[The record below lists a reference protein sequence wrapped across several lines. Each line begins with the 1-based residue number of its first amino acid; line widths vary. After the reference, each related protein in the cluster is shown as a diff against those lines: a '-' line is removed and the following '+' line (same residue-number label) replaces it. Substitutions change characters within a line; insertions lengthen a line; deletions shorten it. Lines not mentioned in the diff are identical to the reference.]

1 MIKLAELA
9 TFWLASL
16 GVLESKRTVDVRGQ
30 GLTALDVFISYS
42 REDRS
47 HARRF
52 AERFTEEGLAVWWD
66 AALHSGETFDEVIE
80 TALKTAKAVVV
91 LWSPRSVASRW
102 VRAEATLAD
111 RQNKLVPVTIEACDR
126 PIIFELTHTSD
137 LSHWDGSTTDPSWRT
152 LIKDVD
158 RLVSRHVSATPAP
171 TAAPRSITPS
181 ASTVQPVQRRAPEP
195 APTPRPAPRK
205 LDNAAFSR
213 NPWSNGRQPNGHA
226 DDDDTSD
233 RTQIY
238 TRSDGF
244 IEEQPLHC
252 LELTIGDRLEK
263 RYIVTDTGLKI
274 GRAAPADIILADS
287 RVSRTHCQIDLANDE
302 LRVLDLNSTNG
313 TFVDDE
319 RVMGTKSLP
328 VGSTLK
334 VGNVSF
340 KHEVRT
346 RAEV

>member
-1 MIKLAELA
+1 
-9 TFWLASL
+9 
-16 GVLESKRTVDVRGQ
+16 
-30 GLTALDVFISYS
+30 LTALDVFISYS
-42 REDRS
+42 REDRA

-111 RQNKLVPVTIEACDR
+111 RQNKLVPVTIEPCDR

-137 LSHWDGSTTDPSWRT
+137 LSHWDGSTTDPAWRT

-158 RLVSRHVSATPAP
+158 RLVSRNGGASSA
-171 TAAPRSITPS
+171 AAPAVPRTVAPS
-181 ASTVQPVQRRAPEP
+181 ASTVQPAVPRAPQP
-195 APTPRPAPRK
+195 APRPAPRK
-205 LDNAAFSR
+205 LDNASFTR
-213 NPWSNGRQPNGHA
+213 NPWSNSRQSNGHA
-226 DDDDTSD
+226 EDEDTGD

-238 TRSDGF
+238 TRSDGY
-244 IEEQPLHC
+244 IEEEQIHC

-263 RYIVTDTGLKI
+263 RYVVTDGGLKI
-274 GRAAPADIILADS
+274 GRSAPADIILADS
-287 RVSRTHCQIDLANDE
+287 RVSRSHCQIDLADDE

-319 RVMGTKSLP
+319 RVMGTKALP
-328 VGSTLK
+328 VGSVLK
-334 VGNVSF
+334 VGSVSF

>member
-1 MIKLAELA
+1 M
-9 TFWLASL
+9 
-16 GVLESKRTVDVRGQ
+16 
-30 GLTALDVFISYS
+30 TALDVFISYS

-158 RLVSRHVSATPAP
+158 RLVSRNAGLAPAP
-171 TAAPRSITPS
+171 APLPRAITPS
-181 ASTVQPVQRRAPEP
+181 ASTVQPIQRRAPDP
-195 APTPRPAPRK
+195 APAPAPRPAPRK

-213 NPWSNGRQPNGHA
+213 NPWSNGRQSNGHA

-238 TRSDGF
+238 TRSDGY
-244 IEEQPLHC
+244 IEEPPIHC

-263 RYIVTDTGLKI
+263 RYDTRDGSCIRDYIHVMDIANAHTRALQYMLDKKNSERCEI
-274 GRAAPADIILADS
+274 FNLGPGEGRSSLSAFSQSVNFAAPDKCRPTMRCAVTSAAGNRPGCNRPGVRD
-287 RVSRTHCQIDLANDE
+287 RR
-302 LRVLDLNSTNG
+302 RRLDHG
-313 TFVDDE
+313 
-319 RVMGTKSLP
+319 
-328 VGSTLK
+328 
-334 VGNVSF
+334 
-340 KHEVRT
+340 
-346 RAEV
+346 

>member
-1 MIKLAELA
+1 M
-9 TFWLASL
+9 
-16 GVLESKRTVDVRGQ
+16 
-30 GLTALDVFISYS
+30 
-42 REDRS
+42 
-47 HARRF
+47 
-52 AERFTEEGLAVWWD
+52 
-66 AALHSGETFDEVIE
+66 
-80 TALKTAKAVVV
+80 
-91 LWSPRSVASRW
+91 
-102 VRAEATLAD
+102 
-111 RQNKLVPVTIEACDR
+111 
-126 PIIFELTHTSD
+126 
-137 LSHWDGSTTDPSWRT
+137 
-152 LIKDVD
+152 
-158 RLVSRHVSATPAP
+158 
-171 TAAPRSITPS
+171 
-181 ASTVQPVQRRAPEP
+181 QRRVPEP
-195 APTPRPAPRK
+195 AARPAPRK
-205 LDNAAFSR
+205 LDNAAFSH
-213 NPWSNGRQPNGHA
+213 NPWSNARASNGHA
-226 DDDDTSD
+226 DDDTGD

-238 TRSDGF
+238 TRSDGY
-244 IEEQPLHC
+244 IEEEPLHC

-287 RVSRTHCQIDLANDE
+287 RVSRSHCQIDLANDE

>member
-1 MIKLAELA
+1 
-9 TFWLASL
+9 
-16 GVLESKRTVDVRGQ
+16 
-30 GLTALDVFISYS
+30 LTALDVFISYS

-158 RLVSRHVSATPAP
+158 RLVSRNSGATTTPPA
-171 TAAPRSITPS
+171 AAPRPIASS
-181 ASTVQPVQRRAPEP
+181 ASTAQPPERRVPEVRP
-195 APTPRPAPRK
+195 EPRPAPRK

-213 NPWSNGRQPNGHA
+213 TPWAVARQSNGHT
-226 DDDDTSD
+226 DDDDTGD

-244 IEEQPLHC
+244 IEEEQLHC

-263 RYIVTDTGLKI
+263 RYIVGDTGLKI
-274 GRAAPADIILADS
+274 GRAAPADIVLADS
-287 RVSRTHCQIDLANDE
+287 RVSRSHCRIELSNDE
-302 LRVLDLNSTNG
+302 LQVLDLNSTNG

-319 RVMGTKSLP
+319 RVTGSMPLP

>member
-1 MIKLAELA
+1 M
-9 TFWLASL
+9 
-16 GVLESKRTVDVRGQ
+16 
-30 GLTALDVFISYS
+30 TALDVFISYS

-111 RQNKLVPVTIEACDR
+111 RQNKLVPVTIEPCDR

-158 RLVSRHVSATPAP
+158 RLVSRHAAATPAP
-171 TAAPRSITPS
+171 AAPAPRTIAPS
-181 ASTVQPVQRRAPEP
+181 ASTVQPVQRRASEP
-195 APTPRPAPRK
+195 APAPAPRPAPRK

-213 NPWSNGRQPNGHA
+213 TPWASRQSNGHA
-226 DDDDTSD
+226 DEEDTSD

-238 TRSDGF
+238 TRSDGY
-244 IEEQPLHC
+244 IEEEQLHC

-274 GRAAPADIILADS
+274 GRSAPADIILADS
-287 RVSRTHCQIDLANDE
+287 RVSRSHCQIDLADDE

-328 VGSTLK
+328 VGSVLK
-334 VGNVSF
+334 VGSVSF